1 MKKTV
6 TIAFIVLMMTLPFMA
21 GARNVDTVSARKIA
35 ERFLSAK
42 GVRSELHNITPA
54 AWNGTLYLYS
64 IGQKGFVLMS
74 ADDAVRPIL
83 AYSTEGDFPT
93 DNIPPQVQAFIQ
105 PYFDI
110 VEYARQHNFTQH
122 PEWEKLLSGNA
133 FQPKTRSSVGPLV
146 TARWGQYY
154 YYNRLCPI
162 YPTSGNNCLTGCV
175 ATAMAQI
182 MHYWKWP
189 EHGWGQHEYLW
200 FNENVVP
207 MDSLSEQFDTV
218 HYQWNLM
225 LDEYD
230 SLSTDAEIYAV
241 SRLMYDCGVAVNMSY
256 SFLESGAIIWSDWDA
271 SSVTA
276 GQALRT
282 YFRYNPMLRGVKRFD
297 YSDSEWMGMM
307 LAEFDAGRPVLYCA
321 AEVTLGAHA
330 LVVDGYDE
338 DHRIHFN
345 FGWSGNYDG
354 YYALDSIYASVDG
367 QQGIHFTSQSQS
379 AVIGIQPNFVESDP
393 AIIQAVAEDTLVGYC
408 TGGGQYAYADSVSL
422 TAHTAEGYR
431 FNGWSSGVFDNPHYF
446 PATINFSDTAHICQL
461 NIDSLY
467 YCTPFVNPFWNS
479 SNTGS
484 FTKWGMRIP
493 VGSLHGERELL
504 AVQYYKNDFWG
515 NNVKLNILSGDH
527 PDESV
532 TLYEHT
538 YSTPEVPKG
547 WFTFSIDH
555 PVIIDTTHDL
565 WIIFEIDG
573 EMFNWMQYARSTYGG
588 NSDGCWFYNETGW
601 NTLDNVGIWST
612 WMIRALTGPITVPTD
627 TGNENNK
634 DVHDDVAFMAYPN
647 PFQRQVFIKV
657 KNPISEI
664 QQCFLSDL
672 TGRSEEVQLT
682 AIDDCLYSLDLAA
695 RPQAVYLLTIVTEDG
710 RRHTLRL
717 IKQ

>member
-6 TIAFIVLMMTLPFMA
+6 TIAFVVLMMTLPFMA

-54 AWNGTLYLYS
+54 AWNGTLYLYA

-83 AYSTEGDFPT
+83 AYSTEGNFPT

-105 PYFDI
+105 PFTDI
-110 VEYARQHNFTQH
+110 VEYARQHNLSQH

-133 FQPKTRSSVGPLV
+133 IQPKTRTSVGPLV
-146 TARWGQYY
+146 TAHWGQYY

-162 YPTSGNNCLTGCV
+162 DPSSEDNCLTGCV

-182 MHYWKWP
+182 MHYWQWP

-200 FNENVVP
+200 FNDNMVP
-207 MDSLSEQFDTV
+207 MDSLSEHFDTV
-218 HYQWNLM
+218 YYQWNLM
-225 LDEYD
+225 PDVYD

-256 SFLESGAIIWSDWDA
+256 SYFWGSSASIWSDWDA
-271 SSVTA
+271 SSVSA

-282 YFRYNPMLRGVKRFD
+282 YFRYHPMLRGVKRSD
-297 YSDSEWMGMM
+297 YSDLEWMGMM

-330 LVVDGYDE
+330 FVVDGYDE

-345 FGWSGNYDG
+345 FGWNGNYDG
-354 YYALDSIYASVDG
+354 FYALDSIYASVDD
-367 QQGIHFTSQSQS
+367 QQGIHFTTQSQI
-379 AVIGIQPNFVESDP
+379 AVIGIQPNFEESDP

-408 TGGGQYAYADSVSL
+408 TGGGEYAYADSVSL

-446 PATINFSDTAHICQL
+446 PATMNFSDTARICQL

-467 YCTPFVNPFWNS
+467 YCTPFVNPLWNS

-484 FTKWGMRIP
+484 ITKWGMRIP

-504 AVQYYKNDFWG
+504 AVQYYKNDFLG
-515 NNVKLNILSGDH
+515 NTVKLNILSGSH

-547 WFTFSIDH
+547 WFSFPIDH
-555 PVIIDTTHDL
+555 PVIIDTTNDL
-565 WIIFEIDG
+565 WIILEIDG
-573 EMFNWMQYARSTYGG
+573 GIFNWVQYARSTYGG
-588 NSDGCWFYNETGW
+588 NADGCWFYNETGW

-612 WMIRALTGPITVPTD
+612 WMIRAITSPVDSIGTGVQNFTKEDEGTFV
-627 TGNENNK
+627 
-634 DVHDDVAFMAYPN
+634 AYPN
-647 PFQRQVFIKV
+647 PFDQQVFIQSH
-657 KNPISEI
+657 NPDSPI
-664 QQCFLSDL
+664 QYCFLTDL
-672 TGRSEEVQLT
+672 LGRSEEVKPT
-682 AIDDCLYSLDLAA
+682 AIGDGLYFLDFSDRLHAI
-695 RPQAVYLLTIVTEDG
+695 YLLTVITEDG
-710 RRHTLRL
+710 HRHTLRL
-717 IKQ
+717 IKH